1 MKARTTL
8 EVTMPIHNDEIERR
22 SRLILLVY
30 EVLRD
35 MEAPASEAT
44 NTAVLSALSR
54 AFLDKATNL
63 DKATVL
69 DKATARP
76 NREVA
81 APRERRNF
89 EMFASPMS

>member
-1 MKARTTL
+1 
-8 EVTMPIHNDEIERR
+8 MPIQNDEIERR
-22 SRLILLVY
+22 SRLVLLVY

-54 AFLDKATNL
+54 AFLDKAT
-63 DKATVL
+63 VL
-69 DKATARP
+69 DKATAQA
-76 NREVA
+76 NSEVA

-89 EMFASPMS
+89 GMFASPMS